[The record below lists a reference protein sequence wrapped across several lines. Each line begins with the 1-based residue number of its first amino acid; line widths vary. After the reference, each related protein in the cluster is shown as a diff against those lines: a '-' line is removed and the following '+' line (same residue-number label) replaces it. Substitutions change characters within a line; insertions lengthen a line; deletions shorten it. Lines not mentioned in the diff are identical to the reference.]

1 MLIIWCVMGKHK
13 EWRKIVK
20 RERRRRVRTQL
31 AKERESSF
39 VHTDDDQDLLEEQK
53 ALELHER
60 KEIEKQNNI
69 ENEKWLQAEVI
80 AMEQWNKLQM
90 KREILRQKQIE
101 QQTKLKLEW
110 EMEKQ
115 RREKEKERLKRIEE
129 ENRQRQETFMFN
141 LEKFLSGDTT
151 KLPEE
156 LAVLYETRPDCDV
169 CPFFMKTACCRF
181 GDECSRNHKYP
192 GISRILLAP
201 NMFGHFGLENANY
214 NEYDTDIML
223 EYEDSDTYKDFK
235 NFFYDILPEF
245 QKFGKVVQLK
255 VCNNFEKHLR
265 GNTYIE
271 YADIHS
277 AVLAYRALHTRWYGG
292 KQLSLQ
298 FCQIIS
304 WSNAIC
310 GLQSRKRCPK
320 GRTCNFLHVFRNPMR
335 LSFDE
340 NRHSERQERA
350 SRSWR
355 WSESPERT
363 SPKRSSPKRTDK
375 DSERRHRHRDR
386 RHNHSHRS
394 QSHRERY

>member
-1 MLIIWCVMGKHK
+1 MGKHK

-20 RERRRRVRTQL
+20 RERRRKVRTQK
-31 AKERESSF
+31 AKERDFKLFNS
-39 VHTDDDQDLLEEQK
+39 DDQELLKEQELLELYEI
-53 ALELHER
+53 E
-60 KEIEKQNNI
+60 EIEKQNNI

-80 AMEQWNKLQM
+80 AMEQWKKIVM
-90 KREILRQKQIE
+90 KREMLRQKHIE
-101 QQTKLKLEW
+101 QQAKLKLEW
-110 EMEKQ
+110 EMEKEKL
-115 RREKEKERLKRIEE
+115 EKEKERLKKIEE
-129 ENRQRQETFMFN
+129 ENRQRQETFMNN
-141 LEKFLSGDTT
+141 LEKFINGDSS

-156 LAVLYETRPDCDV
+156 LAVLYETKPECDV
-169 CPFFMKTACCRF
+169 CPFFVKTGCCRF

-192 GISRILLAP
+192 GISKVLLAE
-201 NMFGHFGLENANY
+201 NMFGHFGLENANS

-277 AVLAYRALHTRWYGG
+277 AVAAYRALHTRWYGG

-298 FCQIIS
+298 FCQIMS
-304 WSNAIC
+304 WNNAIC
-310 GLQSRKRCPK
+310 GLQSRRRCPK
-320 GRTCNFLHVFRNPMR
+320 GRTCNFLHVFRNPMK
-335 LSFDE
+335 LSYDE
-340 NRHSERQERA
+340 TRQTERKERTP
-350 SRSWR
+350 RSWR

-363 SPKRSSPKRTDK
+363 PKNVSPKRSSPKRTDRDK
-375 DSERRHRHRDR
+375 ERYYRHRDR
-386 RHNHSHRS
+386 RRHEHSHHSRS
-394 QSHRERY
+394 RRERF